1 MDNLYR
7 IVLTTYPDAQAAEES
22 ARFVVESQLA
32 ACVNMVSGVRS
43 IYRWQGEVVS
53 DNEIVLIIK
62 TRHDCYP
69 ALQEALR
76 ARHPY
81 QVPEIISLAVENG
94 LPEYLAWID
103 GSARPPP
110 A

>member
-7 IVLTTYPDAQAAEES
+7 VVLTTYPDAQVAEES
-22 ARFVVESQLA
+22 ARFLVESQLA
-32 ACVNMVSGVRS
+32 ACVNIMPNARS

-53 DNEIVLIIK
+53 DNEVVLIIK

-81 QVPEIISLAVENG
+81 QVPEIISLMVETG

-103 GSARPPP
+103 GSVRPTQT
-110 A
+110 